1 MNQNLPH
8 RNRIPQASPLWID
21 SAPKLAQLIK
31 DLTSEPLVAVD
42 TESDSLYSY
51 FEKVCLVQ
59 FSTSQADYLVDPLSI
74 DVSELGHIFANPA
87 IQKVF
92 HAAEYDILS
101 LKRDYNFSFSNLF
114 DTMLAA
120 KILGW
125 PRYGL
130 GSILADHFQVKLD
143 KRFQRY
149 DWGQRPLSP
158 KALDYARL
166 DTYYLLPL
174 RSTQRTELEQQN
186 RLQES
191 SEAFER
197 QTLVEPSP
205 KVFDPDDFWRIK
217 NSRELKPQQQSVLRE
232 LYITRD
238 KIARKID
245 RPPFKIL
252 NDSTLLE
259 LAVSQPKDPEALKR
273 IKGISTIFLKHNSQ
287 DILSAIEKGENNT
300 PPRYHSHND
309 HRPDDETLSRYE
321 TLRHWRNTLAS
332 ERGVEPDVI
341 FSNGILMHI
350 ARHNPK
356 SFNALSKLKGLG
368 NWQREKYGKALLK
381 VLRQA
386 A

>member
-1 MNQNLPH
+1 MSQIVYSRNQ
-8 RNRIPQASPLWID
+8 IPQKPPVWID
-21 SAPKLAQLIK
+21 TASKLGQLIK
-31 DLTSEPLVAVD
+31 DLAGEPLVAVD

-51 FEKVCLVQ
+51 FEKVCLLQ
-59 FSTSQADYLVDPLSI
+59 FSTSRADYLVDPLTI
-74 DVSELGHIFANPA
+74 DISELATIFASPS

-101 LKRDYNFSFSNLF
+101 LKRDYSFTFLNLF
-114 DTMLAA
+114 DTMIAA

-130 GSILADHFQVKLD
+130 GTILAEQFQVKLD

-174 RSTQRTELEQQN
+174 REIQRGELEKQH
-186 RLQES
+186 RTREAL
-191 SEAFER
+191 EAFER
-197 QTLVEPSP
+197 QTQVEPSP
-205 KVFDPDDFWRIK
+205 KTFEPDDFWRIK
-217 NSRELKPQQQSVLRE
+217 GSRELKPQQQAILRE
-232 LYITRD
+232 LFITRD

-245 RPPFKIL
+245 RPPFKVL
-252 NDSTLLE
+252 NDSTLVE
-259 LAVSQPKDPEALKR
+259 LATSQPETYEALKK
-273 IKGISTIFLKHNSQ
+273 IKGVGTVFLKHNSQ
-287 DILSAIEKGENNT
+287 DIVKAVHQGQNAA
-300 PPRYHSHND
+300 PPRYHPNNE
-309 HRPDDETLSRYE
+309 HRPDDETLNRYE

-356 SFNALSKLKGLG
+356 SLSALTRLDGLG
-368 NWQREKYGKALLK
+368 DWQREKYGQDLVKILRK
-381 VLRQA
+381 VA
-386 A
+386 